1 VQFEAAWVNC
11 LKDPISTTS
20 GVYLSSQLRQEPESL
35 GDWVPGQPGREKKKK
50 KFQRPH
56 LNGKKRSMVVCTC
69 NPSNSGKLKIGL
81 WSRSDGKNKRSYL
94 QKNQSKKL
102 EAWLD
107 CLPHK
112 AQSPELPTIFFFPHV
127 LADKF

>member
-50 KFQRPH
+50 KVSETSPQWKKAEYGGMH
-56 LNGKKRSMVVCTC
+56 L
-69 NPSNSGKLKIGL
+69 
-81 WSRSDGKNKRSYL
+81 
-94 QKNQSKKL
+94 
-102 EAWLD
+102 
-107 CLPHK
+107 
-112 AQSPELPTIFFFPHV
+112 
-127 LADKF
+127 